1 MHMHVR
7 LCTHDVRTQIVT
19 PSASTYPPTT
29 HQLEEAATEVA
40 RFRSESM
47 RCQAEINIS
56 ILFTFNWNNSSIKSD
71 LPLPTYCLPTV
82 YLPTY
87 SRTYQAEN
95 DALRSELKAAQARHV
110 RHAACGVR
118 HNLRLV
124 PFHPPNQPPAYEARH
139 VAATSPR
146 APWHHHHGY
155 TYCLLVLT
163 NCTYCLFVLVL
174 TRRGMRRRAR
184 HPRQG
189 WHRRR
194 TRRHGS
200 RRR

>member
-110 RHAACGVR
+110 RHAAYLCASSTGALVSTLGGASARPACWGEGEGAGEGEGEGV
-118 HNLRLV
+118 
-124 PFHPPNQPPAYEARH
+124 
-139 VAATSPR
+139 
-146 APWHHHHGY
+146 G
-155 TYCLLVLT
+155 
-163 NCTYCLFVLVL
+163 
-174 TRRGMRRRAR
+174 
-184 HPRQG
+184 
-189 WHRRR
+189 
-194 TRRHGS
+194 
-200 RRR
+200 